1 MDVYMCAEH
10 SGSMTAEGG
19 DWEPMSG
26 PLVEQVRAF
35 LFYFIFFF
43 IFLFLFWMGD

>member
-19 DWEPMSG
+19 GLGANERAASG
-26 PLVEQVRAF
+26 T
-35 LFYFIFFF
+35 
-43 IFLFLFWMGD
+43 G